1 MRIMNGNQDFYNRI
15 TISDFLL
22 QLITMYWVVQD
33 ASNNDLMQ
41 ELQKQDREYLDKII
55 ENQKKI
61 LSILSKNEDMSA
73 DK

>member
-1 MRIMNGNQDFYNRI
+1 MMNNNQDFYNRI

-41 ELQKQDREYLDKII
+41 ELQRQDREYLDTII
-55 ENQKKI
+55 KNQKKI
-61 LSILSKNEDMSA
+61 LSILSEMKEKDMSA
-73 DK
+73 EK

>member
-1 MRIMNGNQDFYNRI
+1 MMNDNQDFYNRI

-41 ELQKQDREYLDKII
+41 ELQRQDREYLDKII

-73 DK
+73 EK

>member
-1 MRIMNGNQDFYNRI
+1 MMNNNQDFYNRI

-55 ENQKKI
+55 ENQNKI

-73 DK
+73 GK

>member
-1 MRIMNGNQDFYNRI
+1 MMNNNQDFYNRI

-41 ELQKQDREYLDKII
+41 ELQRQDREYLDKII

-73 DK
+73 EK

>member
-1 MRIMNGNQDFYNRI
+1 MINNQDYFNRL
-15 TISDFLL
+15 TVSDFIL
-22 QLITMYWVVQD
+22 QLITMYWVMQD
-33 ASNNDLMQ
+33 ATNNDLMQ
-41 ELQKQDREYLDKII
+41 ELQRQDREYLDTII